1 MENDTSEKEFFQDC
15 VEIDPGLSDLAPLP
29 SIDNPP
35 PTKKQDKETGVLD
48 LPPPTERRN
57 LSAPSSYRHQK
68 GFSSFAAFGVL
79 DKKCTANSLRLEH
92 QLKWKTNMIH

>member
-29 SIDNPP
+29 SISNPP
-35 PTKKQDKETGVLD
+35 PTKEQEKETGVLD

-68 GFSSFAAFGVL
+68 GFSSFAALGVL
-79 DKKCTANSLRLEH
+79 DKKNTANSLRLEH
-92 QLKWKTNMIH
+92 